1 MEHSKHIE
9 SLFKK
14 HKEGS
19 ASVEETR
26 VLLAFFKD
34 PQNSDYLN
42 ALIDQEFEEDATEM
56 AEELVSSIARS
67 VKSVV
72 DLHIEGHTTER
83 PVLFRYIRSYK
94 YGWWSAAILILGLF
108 GLYQYNLYPVKV
120 GHPIAFTDTKDQEK
134 ATLTLGNGQQI
145 ELDTDKD
152 GIITRNEGLTY
163 ADGQN
168 LVQLHEV
175 QQALLSTPRKTQ
187 YSTMLPDGTQVWLNA
202 ESSLS
207 YPTSFEGAERIVEL
221 KGEGYFEVAHD
232 AKHPFIVV
240 TKGQRLKVL
249 GTSFNLKAYTNEPAV
264 VTTLVTGRVQLY
276 SDKATVAQMLS
287 PGQQSAFVE
296 DKFYVGHVDTKI
308 FCAWKLGELRFR
320 ATPLDEV
327 LREIERWYDIDID
340 YSTVPKGVKIHASIR
355 KDKKLAIVIEA
366 LEKITELK
374 FDIQG
379 RRLKIMH

>member
-1 MEHSKHIE
+1 METEKYIE
-9 SLFKK
+9 QLFKK
-14 HKEGS
+14 YVEGL
-19 ASVEETR
+19 ASIEETQE
-26 VLLAFFKD
+26 LLTLFKD
-34 PQNSDYLN
+34 QQNSIVLDT
-42 ALIDQEFEEDATEM
+42 LIGDEFTVDSSLEERQ
-56 AEELVSSIARS
+56 LVSSIS
-67 VKSVV
+67 HHVKIRV
-72 DLHIEGHTTER
+72 DEHIRNNEEVSNISWR
-83 PVLFRYIRSYK
+83 NKKVYK
-94 YGWWSAAILILGLF
+94 YGWWAAAILIIGLF
-108 GLYQYNLYPVKV
+108 GVYQFALYPVKV
-120 GHPIAFTDTKDQEK
+120 GHPIASTDAKDQEK
-134 ATLTLGNGQQI
+134 ATLTLANGQLI
-145 ELDTDKD
+145 ELDTDKE

-207 YPTSFEGAERIVEL
+207 YPTRFEGAERIVEL

-276 SDKATVAQMLS
+276 SDKVTVAQMLS

-327 LREIERWYDIDID
+327 LREIERWYDIDVD

-355 KDKKLAIVIEA
+355 KDKKLTAVIDA
-366 LEKITELK
+366 LEKITDLK
-374 FDIQG
+374 FDLQG
-379 RRLKIMH
+379 RRLNIME